1 MPEAIIRV
9 YSGGRFM
16 INIFLSALT
25 ALIVL
30 AVGLSCF
37 YFGFTFCKELK
48 TDTTVEKEVKE
59 TTEEQKRLM
68 QGWSNIINHSMRHKT
83 RTENDKGGD
92 F

>member
-1 MPEAIIRV
+1 
-9 YSGGRFM
+9 M

-48 TDTTVEKEVKE
+48 TDTTAEKEAKE
-59 TTEEQKRLM
+59 TTEEQKKLI
-68 QGWSNIINHSMRHKT
+68 QGWSNIINHSMRHKDVS
-83 RTENDKGGD
+83 NKDKGGD